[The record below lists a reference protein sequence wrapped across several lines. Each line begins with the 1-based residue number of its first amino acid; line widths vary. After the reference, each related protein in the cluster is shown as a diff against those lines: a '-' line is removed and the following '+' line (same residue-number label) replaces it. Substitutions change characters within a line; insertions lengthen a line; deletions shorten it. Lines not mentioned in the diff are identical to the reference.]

1 MDWLTILFALAIAL
15 TLAIALIHLVTWI
28 HGFAGGKGG
37 LARDLDKRLERIADL
52 TERTERAVR
61 DEHQNMRKES
71 DERGRALRK
80 EVGDGILKF
89 GSSVQTQVS
98 DGRSAVDKRF
108 EEFART
114 HAEFANALRD
124 EVRKTINTFGETL
137 KSDVKTLAD
146 ANAKNQETLRQT
158 VTERLDKLR
167 ADNEAKL
174 EAMRA
179 TVEEKLQGTL
189 EKRLGESFAL
199 VSDRLE
205 MVHKGLGEM
214 QTLAIGV
221 GDLKRVMS
229 NVKDRGGWAEVQLGA
244 MLEQVLARDQYVTN
258 AKVEAGATEMV
269 EYAVRMPGQTE
280 GVDVLL
286 PIDAKFP
293 KEAYERLMSAWEA
306 GEADAARAASD
317 ELTGIIENEAKRISS
332 KYIRPPATTDFAVM
346 YLPTE
351 GLFAEAMRSPG
362 LVARLQAKHRVT
374 VAGPTTLHALL
385 NSLQMG
391 FRTLA
396 IQKRSSEVW
405 RVLGE
410 AKAEFQKYAE
420 VWDKLDKQLQ
430 SAQKTIHE
438 VGTRT
443 RAVERKLR
451 QVEVTDL
458 PTGAQPTLDLV
469 QPDEPEEPVLLP
481 VRRLQ

>member
-1 MDWLTILFALAIAL
+1 MDWLSILFALAIAL
-15 TLAIALIHLVTWI
+15 TIVIATIHLVLWLSA
-28 HGFAGGKGG
+28 FAGGKGG
-37 LARDLDKRLERIADL
+37 TARDLDKRLDRIADL
-52 TERTERAVR
+52 AERTERAVR
-61 DEHQNMRKES
+61 DEHQGMRKES
-71 DERGRALRK
+71 ETRGRALR
-80 EVGDGILKF
+80 EE
-89 GSSVQTQVS
+89 VS
-98 DGRSAVDKRF
+98 DGIMKFGGTMQSSITDGRTSVDKKL
-108 EEFART
+108 EEFTRT
-114 HAEFANALRD
+114 QSEFAGRLRD
-124 EVRKTINTFGETL
+124 EVRNTIASFGETL
-137 KSDVKTLAD
+137 KGDVKTLAE
-146 ANAKNQETLRQT
+146 ANAKNQETLRLT

-167 ADNEAKL
+167 ADNEQKL

-221 GDLKRVMS
+221 GDLKRVMT

-244 MLEQVLARDQYVTN
+244 MLEQMLARDQYVTN

-269 EYAVRMPGQTE
+269 EYAVRMPG
-280 GVDVLL
+280 GSDGADVLL

-293 KEAYERLMSAWEA
+293 KESYERLMAAWDA
-306 GEADAARAASD
+306 GDADAVRTAVD
-317 ELTGIIENEAKRISS
+317 ELAGVIENEAKRISS
-332 KYIRPPATTDFAVM
+332 KYIRPPGTTDFAVM
-346 YLPTE
+346 YVPTE
-351 GLFAEAMRSPG
+351 GLFAEAMRAPG
-362 LVARLQAKHRVT
+362 LVAKLQSKYRVT
-374 VAGPTTLHALL
+374 IAGPTTLNALL

-410 AKAEFQKYAE
+410 AKAEFKNYAE

-430 SAQKTIHE
+430 TAQKTIHE

-458 PTGAQPTLDLV
+458 PAGTQPTLDLI
-469 QPDEPEEPVLLP
+469 PPEEPEEPVPL
-481 VRRLQ
+481 RRLQ